1 MTTKHLLYL
10 STVAI
15 FISCGRNNNPQQV
28 QPNGKSDSA
37 AVLNDPKNHLNIQ
50 MNEFSEVDS
59 SGVLMF
65 PLSMGETE
73 AEDSGLSY
81 KRISDNTYW
90 NIAFYNSVTKT
101 YHLLTERKILIGSY
115 SQNYGSDGKN
125 NISTDKKPI
134 FYMVRTDDFNKD
146 NKLTDEDP
154 QYLFISDRFGNN
166 FKQISPAN
174 YNVNNWE
181 FVKRSNKVIMTV
193 SKDSD
198 GNAMFDKTDEITTFE
213 FTLDKD
219 SVPQEIFPESF
230 KNKLKILF
238 DKDWKRL
245 KK

>member
-10 STVAI
+10 STVAL

-28 QPNGKSDSA
+28 QPKGNSDSVA
-37 AVLNDPKNHLNIQ
+37 ALNDPKNHLNIQ
-50 MNEFSEVDS
+50 MKEFSEVDS

-65 PLSMGETE
+65 PLAMGETDT
-73 AEDSGLSY
+73 EDSGLSY
-81 KRISDNTYW
+81 KRIPNNTYW
-90 NIAFYNSVTKT
+90 NIIFYNSATKA

-125 NISTDKKPI
+125 IWTDKKPI

-146 NKLTDEDP
+146 NKLTEEDP
-154 QYLFISDRFGNN
+154 QYLFISDGFGNN
-166 FKQISPAN
+166 FKQISPTN

-181 FVKRSNKVIMTV
+181 FVKRTNKVIMTV

-198 GNAMFDKTDEITTFE
+198 GNATFDETDEITTFE

-219 SVPQEIFPESF
+219 SVPQEIFPENF

-238 DKDWKRL
+238 DKDWKRV
-245 KK
+245 KN